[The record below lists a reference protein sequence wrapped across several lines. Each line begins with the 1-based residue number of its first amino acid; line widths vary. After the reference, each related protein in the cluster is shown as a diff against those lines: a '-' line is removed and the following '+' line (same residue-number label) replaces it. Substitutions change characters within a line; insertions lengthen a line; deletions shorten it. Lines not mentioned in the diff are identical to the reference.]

1 MNNLNKIALF
11 SLFAASQV
19 SAKMTISVGA
29 FGGYQRVVS
38 SKLNKAMPLHSRGQ
52 VAGASGVADSA
63 NQAAVDA
70 AKNAAGNFT
79 ENDYTTPG
87 QINGKAN
94 ISNELATT
102 AVPTTAAIP
111 ATLPIPAIGATNV
124 EATLKATKGKNSFF
138 GAIIGEVNLNSDDA
152 KKIKFGATL
161 GAIFSAANPKAKNFN
176 TNQGIGANAAAAT
189 NNGNSEFKQRGLML
203 LVGPH
208 FSVKLFNKIEAQ
220 LGVAATFAGYKLK
233 VNAEGNSVTEV
244 TGTSA
249 ALNIPATAY
258 EKRTKL
264 FRTVGAMP
272 FIKAKFHLAGAELFG
287 FVGYN
292 FSQNAKVKNLK
303 TTQDPSLNTAGS
315 YLAQSLYQAGD
326 QKMKTSGLFVGAGAS
341 FKIKG

>member
-233 VNAEGNSVTEV
+233 VNAESNSSKGI
-244 TGTSA
+244 TGFQD
-249 ALNIPATAY
+249 LDIPATAV

>member
-38 SKLNKAMPLHSRGQ
+38 SKLNKVMPLHNRGQ
-52 VAGASGVADSA
+52 VAGFKADGTGNAGDPPAPANKAASA
-63 NQAAVDA
+63 
-70 AKNAAGNFT
+70 FT
-79 ENDYTTPG
+79 ETNEFTTPG
-87 QINGKAN
+87 QENGKYN
-94 ISNELATT
+94 TT
-102 AVPTTAAIP
+102 ANAATNP
-111 ATLPIPAIGATNV
+111 ADPIPAIGATTV

-249 ALNIPATAY
+249 ALNIPATAV